1 MNAAFNAA
9 KTRAIQKQEPA
20 AGAQMAVL
28 GQMHQI
34 ASRADMNAIIAAPNV
49 PGGAPFLKQAA
60 QKIKNELNIAVGGRR
75 RTARRRTM
83 RRRKTHR
90 RR

>member
-28 GQMHQI
+28 GQMHQ
-34 ASRADMNAIIAAPNV
+34 MCP
-49 PGGAPFLKQAA
+49 
-60 QKIKNELNIAVGGRR
+60 E
-75 RTARRRTM
+75 AR
-83 RRRKTHR
+83 HF
-90 RR
+90 